1 MSDEWMKQHERTM
14 HYLSLSARL
23 EGVIEAHRILKE
35 GTVKEDEHDRLLWR
49 LVDQFVKEAEDA
61 RL

>member
-1 MSDEWMKQHERTM
+1 MSDQWMKQHERTM
-14 HYLSLSARL
+14 HYLSLAARL

-35 GTVKEDEHDRLLWR
+35 GTANEDEHDRLLWQIASG
-49 LVDQFVKEAEDA
+49 LVKEADDA

>member
-1 MSDEWMKQHERTM
+1 MSDWMKQHERTM

-35 GTVKEDEHDRLLWR
+35 GTAKEDEHDRLLWQIADG
-49 LVDQFVKEAEDA
+49 LVKEAEDA
-61 RL
+61 GS

>member
-1 MSDEWMKQHERTM
+1 MSNWMKQHERTM

-35 GTVKEDEHDRLLWR
+35 GTVKEDEHDRLLWQ
-49 LVDQFVKEAEDA
+49 LVETLVKEADDA
-61 RL
+61 AV